1 MALWYFFF
9 TIDQLWIAKCTKCC
23 YVTRSKKFEKI
34 IICVLILAA
43 NWRLRKSMTRCN
55 FPSETLHSL
64 NWQKSIFLS
73 KSKNCKSW
81 CIIIWTSDE
90 SDNLMKHNIKQ
101 IHAQVR
107 QDCNK
112 NNWMSYCSSFHFS
125 GVPTST
131 SFDRYN
137 YIYFAQSK

>member
-1 MALWYFFF
+1 MALWYFFLHYWP
-9 TIDQLWIAKCTKCC
+9 TVNTKCSKCC
-23 YVTRSKKFEKI
+23 YVTRGKKFEKI

-43 NWRLRKSMTRCN
+43 NWRLRKSMTGCN

-90 SDNLMKHNIKQ
+90 SDNLMKHNIRR

-112 NNWMSYCSSFHFS
+112 NNWMSFCSSFIFGS
-125 GVPTST
+125 A
-131 SFDRYN
+131 
-137 YIYFAQSK
+137 YFYFKRLI